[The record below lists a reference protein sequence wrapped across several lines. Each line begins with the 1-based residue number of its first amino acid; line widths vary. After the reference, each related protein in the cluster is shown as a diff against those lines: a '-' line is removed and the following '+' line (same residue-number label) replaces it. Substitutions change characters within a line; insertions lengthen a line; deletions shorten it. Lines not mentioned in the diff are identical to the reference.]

1 MGRRAKH
8 WMHVAIGSGLPG
20 LLLIVGGCIAVT
32 LILAKDIDE
41 DEAAK
46 VVLVTFLG
54 TFVAIYR
61 IWSTNRKQ
69 RGGDG

>member
-1 MGRRAKH
+1 
-8 WMHVAIGSGLPG
+8 MHVAIGSGLPG
-20 LLLIVGGCIAVT
+20 LLLIVGGSVAVT

-54 TFVAIYR
+54 TLVAIYR
-61 IWSTNRKQ
+61 IWSINRKQ